1 MNQTNNQQCLRLYL
15 IRHGEVEGVTPGQLL
30 GQTDKPLSAR
40 GIAQAQQLAEQLRPV
55 KLIAIHSSDLQRAR
69 LTAEIIAKSVDLKVQ
84 HSSDWR
90 EVDMGDWEEQ
100 TVAALHQRAPGLV
113 AQIFN
118 DPASFE
124 YPGGESFA
132 EFTARVNAALDE
144 LIMTHQSGDVALV
157 AHGGVCRAIIGS
169 ALEIPMRNWLRI
181 AQHYG
186 CLNIIEWYSG
196 KPVVSLINRV
206 WRSSG

>member
-1 MNQTNNQQCLRLYL
+1 MNQTSTQQCLRLYL
-15 IRHGEVEGVTPGQLL
+15 IRHGEVEGVAPGQLL

-40 GIAQAQQLAEQLRPV
+40 GMAQAQQLAEQLSPA
-55 KLIAIHSSDLQRAR
+55 KLMAVYSSDLQRAR

-84 HSSDWR
+84 ESSAWR

-100 TVAALHQRAPGLV
+100 TVAALHQQTPALV

-118 DPASFE
+118 DPASFQ

-144 LIMTHQSGDVALV
+144 LIMTHQNGDVALV

-186 CLNIIEWYSG
+186 CLNVIEWYSG
-196 KPVVSLINRV
+196 NPVVSLINRV
-206 WRSSG
+206 